1 MNVHAV
7 PILWSKFLAVPGESV
22 ANDAALT
29 RQRAEFEYSQGSTM
43 AKGTQSPA
51 QQLATWMDAYE
62 PEIRKRAAAA
72 LKELRA
78 QVPGATEMVYDTF
91 NALVIGF
98 APGERPSEA
107 ILSIGLYPRWV
118 NLYFLEGAFLDDPE
132 HRLKGSGNR
141 VRTLRLDDAAI
152 LREPAVKAL
161 IAAAVANAD
170 PPFAPTRRRRL
181 VIKSSVSRRR
191 PRRPASR

>member
-1 MNVHAV
+1 
-7 PILWSKFLAVPGESV
+7 
-22 ANDAALT
+22 
-29 RQRAEFEYSQGSTM
+29 M

-51 QQLATWMDAYE
+51 QQLATWMDAYT
-62 PEIRKRAAAA
+62 PAIKTKAVAA

-118 NLYFLEGAFLDDPE
+118 NLYFLDGALLEDPTGL
-132 HRLKGSGNR
+132 LKGSGNR
-141 VRTLRLDDAAI
+141 VRMLRLDDVAI
-152 LREPAVKAL
+152 LKEPALKLL

-170 PPFAPTRRRRL
+170 TPFDLKRRRRM
-181 VIKSSVSRRR
+181 IIRSSVPRHR
-191 PRRPASR
+191 PRRPR

>member
-1 MNVHAV
+1 M
-7 PILWSKFLAVPGESV
+7 
-22 ANDAALT
+22 T
-29 RQRAEFEYSQGSTM
+29 R
-43 AKGTQSPA
+43 GTQTPA
-51 QQLATWMDAYE
+51 QQLATWMDAYT
-62 PEIRKRAAAA
+62 PEIRKRAVAA

-118 NLYFLEGAFLDDPE
+118 NLYFLEGAFLDDPA

-141 VRTLRLDDAAI
+141 VRMLRLDDAAI
-152 LREPAVKAL
+152 LQEPAVQAL

-170 PPFAPTRRRRL
+170 PPFASRRRRRMG
-181 VIKSSVSRRR
+181 IKSSVPRRR